1 MMNPN
6 RLTAAI
12 LACIPLL
19 VSMSCSAAQD
29 SKSSGKEK
37 SASKPESVNKA
48 VTTTPVKKAISTS
61 DGQKIDA
68 KKLAIQQAYKD
79 LYAEQLQLE
88 PSESCDN
95 SARLGQA
102 FEEELE
108 LDQEESPLFVYKSTP
123 AVVTF
128 MTPDIG
134 RYIMADYS
142 LKTKKADNYRLRVV
156 TENCAMINNYH
167 KNFATDKQGNKYKVE
182 RVGEP
187 IQFAMT
193 DDIGKPI
200 ASYHETFDVPL
211 SKDILVKNKDKGMVI
226 TLHTDGSGNDKAPRR
241 YFQDV
246 YIEPAIIK
254 LALDAKESMFAWP
267 GLSDNYR

>member
-1 MMNPN
+1 MRLN
-6 RLTAAI
+6 RLATAM
-12 LACIPLL
+12 LTCISL
-19 VSMSCSAAQD
+19 VVSVSCSAAQD
-29 SKSSGKEK
+29 SKPAGKADGVSK
-37 SASKPESVNKA
+37 SEAATKQA
-48 VTTTPVKKAISTS
+48 TATPAKKAAST
-61 DGQKIDA
+61 DGKKIDA
-68 KKLAIQQAYKD
+68 KKLASQRAYDD
-79 LYAEQLQLE
+79 LYSGQLQLDPTE
-88 PSESCDN
+88 RCDN
-95 SARLGQA
+95 SATLGQA

-108 LDQEESPLFVYKSTP
+108 LDREESPLFVYESTP

-128 MTPDIG
+128 MTPDVG

-182 RVGEP
+182 RAGEP
-187 IQFAMT
+187 TQFAMT
-193 DDIGKPI
+193 DDIAQPI
-200 ASYHETFDVPL
+200 TSYHETFDVPL

-226 TLHTDGSGNDKAPRR
+226 TLHADGSGNDKAPRR

-267 GLSDNYR
+267 GLSDNYK